1 VLKRLNQNLEE
12 SVKNNV
18 IIMYMSFGINPL
30 LKKDFIKYVIDNNI
44 FIRNNIK
51 LNEKID
57 KIIGSTRNYKKV
69 EKKNQTDAN
78 NMLKKVSLNQ
88 LSSKVRTLKAE
99 NRRLRHFNRKFKETL
114 ESGVIWENA
123 INDVESMSKSMVKGK
138 NKKSLG
144 KRKRKGKNRG
154 KKKTKKGGRRRK
166 TRRESKKGGFF
177 SFNFFKNGCDKYQTS
192 ERIADIKNCKKDK
205 NCYYELRG
213 SAGTFCYN
221 KPNKSKGN
229 KKKKGTRKRK

>member
-166 TRRESKKGGFF
+166 TRRESKKGGRRRKTRRE
-177 SFNFFKNGCDKYQTS
+177 S
-192 ERIADIKNCKKDK
+192 
-205 NCYYELRG
+205 
-213 SAGTFCYN
+213 
-221 KPNKSKGN
+221 
-229 KKKKGTRKRK
+229 KKGGRRRKTRR

>member
-1 VLKRLNQNLEE
+1 
-12 SVKNNV
+12 
-18 IIMYMSFGINPL
+18 MYMSFGINPL

-177 SFNFFKNGCDKYQTS
+177 SFNFFKNGCDKYQTN
-192 ERIADIKNCKKDK
+192 ERNADKENCKEDK
-205 NCYYELRG
+205 NCYYEDRG
-213 SAGTFCYN
+213 SSGTFCYN

-229 KKKKGTRKRK
+229 KKKKGTRKGK